1 MNPRQLLLD
10 AIDHIE
16 DVEDIF
22 LQLELQD
29 LLDDATALK
38 ADAELALNEVEE
50 DIKGERGEPQYDK
63 EEE

>member
-16 DVEDIF
+16 DAEDIF